1 MKAQRG
7 DVLLRQEA
15 AAEDMALRLSYQRRT
30 SKLQKEAQTSSQVA
44 Q

>member
-30 SKLQKEAQTSSQVA
+30 SKLQKEAQTSFHMA